1 MNLDSNI
8 VQKTMQSLLT
18 DVAPNVLTPDI
29 SNVASITGDDGPG
42 PDGHRIRS
50 RRQRR
55 NTRKSKVSHSTFN
68 IHHKTSK
75 KKNKTN
81 KIKIM
86 SLPPHSA
93 SSEHHHDPIIALYEQ
108 MNAANVEL
116 NHQNNAGCFKFQES
130 AIDIQSQVPRPE
142 TFSDKFISR
151 EMRECIK
158 NDSKKILTFECRIN
172 QRDIRL
178 FFVLFKNHIRCKE
191 DVASYYKTHARRVF
205 MWLHMISLKSS
216 CVESLDIYIYL
227 TPFKKRLPENKSEVI
242 GPVNANTGYTYRC
255 EKKNEIVI
263 YRQEEWFK
271 VLLHETMHA
280 FGNDFDKEDD
290 DNSMM
295 VLRKIFSLPQEI
307 RIQMSETYSEIW
319 ARIMNVAFQT
329 YFKNLPSLESIT
341 AKQFKKNFEFYL
353 NLESVFSLY
362 QCIKILDFMGVN
374 YQILIDDSD
383 HSKKMMRS
391 FYRENT
397 HVFAY
402 YVLTSI
408 LLHSYGDFLSWCMKK
423 NGHGLDM
430 FKVKA
435 TQHNFAELIASCYK
449 KHDLLQ
455 KIVETETKVVR
466 DYQKSIAVNE
476 NEDDDEQL
484 VTTLRMTIVGF
495 D

>member
-1 MNLDSNI
+1 MNLDSKF

-18 DVAPNVLTPDI
+18 DVAPKVLTTPDI
-29 SNVASITGDDGPG
+29 SNVASIVGDSNGDG
-42 PDGHRIRS
+42 DRI
-50 RRQRR
+50 
-55 NTRKSKVSHSTFN
+55 HSTSRHQRKP
-68 IHHKTSK
+68 HHQRKHRSSHFYKTF
-75 KKNKTN
+75 KKNN
-81 KIKIM
+81 KPKNVNTT
-86 SLPPHSA
+86 
-93 SSEHHHDPIIALYEQ
+93 SSQLSVSDHRDPVIALYEK
-108 MNAANVEL
+108 MNAANVEV

-130 AIDIQSQVPRPE
+130 AIDIQSQVPGLE
-142 TFSDKFISR
+142 TLSDKFLSR
-151 EMRECIK
+151 EMREYIQ
-158 NDSKKILTFECRIN
+158 NDAKKTLTFECKIN
-172 QRDIRL
+172 QRDIRI
-178 FFVLFKNHIRCKE
+178 FFVLFRNHTRCKE
-191 DVASYYKTHARRVF
+191 VASYYKSYARRVF

-271 VLLHETMHA
+271 VFLHETMHS
-280 FGNDFDKEDD
+280 FGNDFHEEEDGY
-290 DNSMM
+290 NSTMD
-295 VLRKIFSLPQEI
+295 LRKIFSLPQEI
-307 RIQMSETYSEIW
+307 SIRMSETYSEIW

-329 YFKNLPSLESIT
+329 YFKNPPSLESQT
-341 AKQFKKNFEFYL
+341 ANQFKKNFEFYL
-353 NLESVFSLY
+353 NVESVFSLY

-374 YQILIDDSD
+374 YQVLIDESE

-408 LLHSYGDFLSWCMKK
+408 LLHNCGDFLRWCVKK

-435 TQHNFAELIASCYK
+435 TQRDFVELIASCYK
-449 KHDLLQ
+449 KNDLLQ
-455 KIVETETKVVR
+455 KIVKTEMKVAR
-466 DYQKSIAVNE
+466 DYQKAISAPSQDDNK
-476 NEDDDEQL
+476 EDGDGQL

>member
-1 MNLDSNI
+1 MNLDSKL

-18 DVAPNVLTPDI
+18 DVSPRVLTPDI
-29 SNVASITGDDGPG
+29 SNVASLTGDGDGN
-42 PDGHRIRS
+42 GHRIRS
-50 RRQRR
+50 SQRRRQ
-55 NTRKSKVSHSTFN
+55 
-68 IHHKTSK
+68 KTSK

-81 KIKIM
+81 KLKLKTI
-86 SLPPHSA
+86 LPPHNV
-93 SSEHHHDPIIALYEQ
+93 SSEHDDPIISLYEK
-108 MNAANVEL
+108 MNAANAEL
-116 NHQNNAGCFKFQES
+116 NHQNNAGCFKFQEN
-130 AIDIQSQVPRPE
+130 AIDIQSQVPGLE
-142 TFSDKFISR
+142 TLSDKFLSR

-158 NDSKKILTFECRIN
+158 NDSKKTITFECKIN
-172 QRDIRL
+172 QRDIRI
-178 FFVLFKNHIRCKE
+178 FFVLFKHHTPCQE
-191 DVASYYKTHARRVF
+191 VTSYYKTYARRVF

-271 VLLHETMHA
+271 VLLHETIHA
-280 FGNDFDKEDD
+280 FGNDFDKEED
-290 DNSMM
+290 DNSIT

-307 RIQMSETYSEIW
+307 NIRMSETYSEIW

-329 YFKNLPSLESIT
+329 YFKNPPSLESRT
-341 AKQFKKNFEFYL
+341 AKQFKKNFEMYL

-374 YQILIDDSD
+374 YKVLIDKSE
-383 HSKKMMRS
+383 HSRKMMRS

-408 LLHSYGDFLSWCMKK
+408 LLHSHGDFLSWCIKK

-435 TQHNFAELIASCYK
+435 TQHDFAELIASCYK
-449 KHDLLQ
+449 KHNLLQ

-466 DYQKSIAVNE
+466 DYQKAILTSSNDDNE
-476 NEDDDEQL
+476 GDDDNQL

>member
-1 MNLDSNI
+1 MNLDSKL

-18 DVAPNVLTPDI
+18 DVSPKVLTPDI
-29 SNVASITGDDGPG
+29 SNVASITGDGDGN
-42 PDGHRIRS
+42 GHRIRS
-50 RRQRR
+50 SQRRRQ
-55 NTRKSKVSHSTFN
+55 
-68 IHHKTSK
+68 KTSK

-81 KIKIM
+81 KLKLM
-86 SLPPHSA
+86 LPPHSV
-93 SSEHHHDPIIALYEQ
+93 SSGHHDPVIALYEK
-108 MNAANVEL
+108 MNAANAEL

-142 TFSDKFISR
+142 SFSDKFLSR

-158 NDSKKILTFECRIN
+158 NDSKKTITFECKIN
-172 QRDIRL
+172 QRDVRI
-178 FFVLFKNHIRCKE
+178 FFVLFQHHIPCKE
-191 DVASYYKTHARRVF
+191 VTLYYKTYARRVF

-263 YRQEEWFK
+263 YREEEWFK
-271 VLLHETMHA
+271 VLLHETIHA
-280 FGNDFDKEDD
+280 FGNDFDKEEDD
-290 DNSMM
+290 DNSIT
-295 VLRKIFSLPQEI
+295 VLRKIFSLPKEI
-307 RIQMSETYSEIW
+307 NIRMSETYSEIW

-329 YFKNLPSLESIT
+329 YFKNPPSLESRT
-341 AKQFKKNFEFYL
+341 AKQFKKNFEMYL

-374 YQILIDDSD
+374 YQVLIDESE
-383 HSKKMMRS
+383 HSRNMMRA

-408 LLHSYGDFLSWCMKK
+408 LLHSHGDFLSWCIKN
-423 NGHGLDM
+423 NGHGLNM

-455 KIVETETKVVR
+455 KIVETETKVAR
-466 DYQKSIAVNE
+466 DYQKAISVPSKE
-476 NEDDDEQL
+476 DDNEDDDNQL
-484 VTTLRMTIVGF
+484 VTTLRMTIIGF

>member
-1 MNLDSNI
+1 MNLDSKL

-18 DVAPNVLTPDI
+18 DVSPRVLTPDI
-29 SNVASITGDDGPG
+29 SNVASLTGDGRVDVHNRRHK
-42 PDGHRIRS
+42 GHSAFR
-50 RRQRR
+50 
-55 NTRKSKVSHSTFN
+55 T
-68 IHHKTSK
+68 HHKRSK
-75 KKNKTN
+75 KTNKTN
-81 KIKIM
+81 KIKIKTM
-86 SLPPHSA
+86 SSPNSVV
-93 SSEHHHDPIIALYEQ
+93 SRHDPVIALYDK
-108 MNAANVEL
+108 MNAANAEL

-142 TFSDKFISR
+142 TFSDKFLSR
-151 EMRECIK
+151 EMRESIK
-158 NDSKKILTFECRIN
+158 NDSKKIITFECKIN

-178 FFVLFKNHIRCKE
+178 FFVLFQHHTPCRE
-191 DVASYYKTHARRVF
+191 VTSYYKTYARRVF

-227 TPFKKRLPENKSEVI
+227 TPFKKRLPENKGEVI

-255 EKKNEIVI
+255 EKKNEIVV
-263 YRQEEWFK
+263 YREEEWFK
-271 VLLHETMHA
+271 VLLHETIHA
-280 FGNDFDKEDD
+280 FGIDFDKEDD
-290 DNSMM
+290 NSIT
-295 VLRKIFSLPQEI
+295 VLRKIFSLPKEI
-307 RIQMSETYSEIW
+307 NIRMSETYSEIW

-329 YFKNLPSLESIT
+329 YFKNPPSLESRT
-341 AKQFKKNFEFYL
+341 AKQFKKNFEMYL
-353 NLESVFSLY
+353 NIESVFSLY

-374 YQILIDDSD
+374 YQVLIDESE
-383 HSKKMMRS
+383 HSRNMMRA

-408 LLHSYGDFLSWCMKK
+408 LLHSHGDFLSWCMKK

-435 TQHNFAELIASCYK
+435 TQHDFAELIASCYK

-455 KIVETETKVVR
+455 KIVETETKVAR
-466 DYQKSIAVNE
+466 DYQKAISIPSGN
-476 NEDDDEQL
+476 DGDDENKDGDGDGQL

>member
-8 VQKTMQSLLT
+8 VKKTMQSLLT
-18 DVAPNVLTPDI
+18 DVAPRVLTPDI
-29 SNVASITGDDGPG
+29 SNVASLTGD
-42 PDGHRIRS
+42 GHHNRS
-50 RRQRR
+50 SQRRRQ
-55 NTRKSKVSHSTFN
+55 
-68 IHHKTSK
+68 KTSK

-81 KIKIM
+81 KLKLM
-86 SLPPHSA
+86 SLSHSVV
-93 SSEHHHDPIIALYEQ
+93 SSRHDPIIALYEK
-108 MNAANVEL
+108 MNAANAEL

-142 TFSDKFISR
+142 TFSDKFLSR
-151 EMRECIK
+151 EMRESIK
-158 NDSKKILTFECRIN
+158 NDSKKTITFECKIN
-172 QRDIRL
+172 QRDVRI
-178 FFVLFKNHIRCKE
+178 FFVLFQHHTPCQE
-191 DVASYYKTHARRVF
+191 VTSYYKTYARRVF

-227 TPFKKRLPENKSEVI
+227 TPFKKQLPENKSEVI

-263 YRQEEWFK
+263 YREEEWFK
-271 VLLHETMHA
+271 VLLHETIHA
-280 FGNDFDKEDD
+280 FGIDFDKEDD
-290 DNSMM
+290 NSIT

-307 RIQMSETYSEIW
+307 DIRMSETYSEIW

-329 YFKNLPSLESIT
+329 YFKNPPSLESRT
-341 AKQFKKNFEFYL
+341 AKQFKKNFEMYL

-374 YQILIDDSD
+374 YQVLIDESE
-383 HSKKMMRS
+383 HSRNIMRT

-408 LLHSYGDFLSWCMKK
+408 LLHSRGDFLSWCMKK

-435 TQHNFAELIASCYK
+435 TQHDFAELIASCYK

-466 DYQKSIAVNE
+466 DYQKAISTSSTND
-476 NEDDDEQL
+476 NEDYDNQL

>member
-18 DVAPNVLTPDI
+18 DVAPRVLTPDI

-55 NTRKSKVSHSTFN
+55 NTRKSKVSHDSTFN

-75 KKNKTN
+75 RNNKTN

-86 SLPPHSA
+86 SLPPHSV
-93 SSEHHHDPIIALYEQ
+93 SGHDPIIALYEQ

-116 NHQNNAGCFKFQES
+116 NHQNNAAGCFKFQES
-130 AIDIQSQVPRPE
+130 TIDIQSQVPRPE
-142 TFSDKFISR
+142 TLSDKFISR

-178 FFVLFKNHIRCKE
+178 FFVLFKNHIRCQE

-255 EKKNEIVI
+255 EKKKMKSLFIDKKSGLKYYYMKRCTHSVMI
-263 YRQEEWFK
+263 SIKK
-271 VLLHETMHA
+271 VM
-280 FGNDFDKEDD
+280 
-290 DNSMM
+290 
-295 VLRKIFSLPQEI
+295 I
-307 RIQMSETYSEIW
+307 IQ
-319 ARIMNVAFQT
+319 
-329 YFKNLPSLESIT
+329 
-341 AKQFKKNFEFYL
+341 
-353 NLESVFSLY
+353 
-362 QCIKILDFMGVN
+362 
-374 YQILIDDSD
+374 
-383 HSKKMMRS
+383 
-391 FYRENT
+391 
-397 HVFAY
+397 
-402 YVLTSI
+402 
-408 LLHSYGDFLSWCMKK
+408 
-423 NGHGLDM
+423 
-430 FKVKA
+430 
-435 TQHNFAELIASCYK
+435 
-449 KHDLLQ
+449 
-455 KIVETETKVVR
+455 
-466 DYQKSIAVNE
+466 
-476 NEDDDEQL
+476 
-484 VTTLRMTIVGF
+484 
-495 D
+495 

>member
-1 MNLDSNI
+1 MNLDSKL

-18 DVAPNVLTPDI
+18 DVSPKVLTPDI
-29 SNVASITGDDGPG
+29 SNVASITGHGDGN
-42 PDGHRIRS
+42 GHRIRS
-50 RRQRR
+50 SQRRRQ
-55 NTRKSKVSHSTFN
+55 
-68 IHHKTSK
+68 KTSK

-81 KIKIM
+81 KLKLM
-86 SLPPHSA
+86 LPPHSV
-93 SSEHHHDPIIALYEQ
+93 SSGHHDPVIALYEK
-108 MNAANVEL
+108 MNDANAEL

-142 TFSDKFISR
+142 SFSDKFLSR

-158 NDSKKILTFECRIN
+158 NDSKKTITFECKIN
-172 QRDIRL
+172 QRDVRIFFIL
-178 FFVLFKNHIRCKE
+178 FQHHTPCKE
-191 DVASYYKTHARRVF
+191 VTSYYKTYARRVF

-255 EKKNEIVI
+255 EKINEIII
-263 YRQEEWFK
+263 YREEEWFK
-271 VLLHETMHA
+271 VLLHETIHA

-290 DNSMM
+290 DDNSIT
-295 VLRKIFSLPQEI
+295 VLRKIFSLPKEI
-307 RIQMSETYSEIW
+307 NIRMSETYSEIW

-329 YFKNLPSLESIT
+329 YFKNPPSLESRT
-341 AKQFKKNFEFYL
+341 AKQFKKNFEMYL

-374 YQILIDDSD
+374 YQVLIDESE
-383 HSKKMMRS
+383 HSRNMMRA

-408 LLHSYGDFLSWCMKK
+408 LLHSHGDFLSWCIKK
-423 NGHGLDM
+423 NGHGLNM

-455 KIVETETKVVR
+455 KIVETETKVAR
-466 DYQKSIAVNE
+466 DYQKAISVPSKE
-476 NEDDDEQL
+476 DDNEDDDNQL
-484 VTTLRMTIVGF
+484 VTTLRMTIIGF